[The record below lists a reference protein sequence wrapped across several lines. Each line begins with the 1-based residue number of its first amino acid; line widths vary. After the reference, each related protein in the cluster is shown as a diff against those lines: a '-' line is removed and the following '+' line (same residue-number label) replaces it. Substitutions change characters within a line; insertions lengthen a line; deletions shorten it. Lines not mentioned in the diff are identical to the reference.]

1 MWGKPPFSVFDS
13 ANSSE
18 IIGKIS
24 VLQGEKDNVFEKG
37 TGSSKIRRL

>member
-13 ANSSE
+13 ANNSE

-24 VLQGEKDNVFEKG
+24 VFTRRKDNVFEKG
-37 TGSSKIRRL
+37 TGRNKIRRL